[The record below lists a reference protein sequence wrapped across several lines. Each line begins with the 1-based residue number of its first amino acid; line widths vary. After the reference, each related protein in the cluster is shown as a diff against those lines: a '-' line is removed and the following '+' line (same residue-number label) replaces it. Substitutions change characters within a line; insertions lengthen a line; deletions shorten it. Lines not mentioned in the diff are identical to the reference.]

1 MEMGLREWYSK
12 RYMSALK
19 LYGIQ
24 QLKHIPSLDMT
35 SILSTV
41 PPNES
46 RRIEI
51 QPHLFSRSV
60 GSVCACIAG
69 IEEGKHI
76 HNQILKSG
84 LDSDIFVGIA
94 LLHMYGKFGC
104 GYIKNVFVG
113 IYWLRFLL
121 TMGMF

>member
-1 MEMGLREWYSK
+1 MKAGE
-12 RYMSALK
+12 LK
-19 LYGIQ
+19 SNPICFRVQ
-24 QLKHIPSLDMT
+24 
-35 SILSTV
+35 
-41 PPNES
+41 
-46 RRIEI
+46 
-51 QPHLFSRSV
+51 FA
-60 GSVCACIAG
+60 VCTCIAG

-76 HNQILKSG
+76 HNQIIKSG

-121 TMGMF
+121 TMGMFYSQFQPIPQRGLLPQLHNHCGY